1 MTRVTRVTQVD
12 DLMLNISRDFDG
24 LNQSSHLKDTHA
36 LQSFSQ
42 AVSFTDNEKPKLN
55 IQI

>member
-24 LNQSSHLKDTHA
+24 LNQTSHLKDTHA

-42 AVSFTDNEKPKLN
+42 AVSFTDNEKPK
-55 IQI
+55 